1 VSRASR
7 AVLWSKRG
15 LRAASP
21 SPESALIRRTT
32 WRLGLQIALS
42 VAVIVVALSGLAILI
57 VLRGQQTAA
66 TSLLQ
71 QAASRADD
79 VSDPPADVWLV
90 IQNGHRRSVTLGMPK
105 GLPDLAALERTADTG
120 IAETD
125 DVTVGC
131 RSFQVYT
138 QRRDSETVQAVL
150 DLTANKREQTRLLTA
165 MLASGALG
173 LVLAA
178 AAGVW
183 FGRQAVRP
191 MADALALQRQF
202 VSDASH
208 ELRTPLTL
216 LSTRAQIHRRH
227 LENGVETGIL
237 TKEAEGVVTDAG
249 HLADILEDLLLAADA
264 RPGSLT
270 EAVDLVSLADDT
282 VASAASEAE
291 ERSIVLTIRH
301 DGQSVVVRGTRGGLR
316 RALTSLLDNAVR
328 HASSTV
334 DVTVGRSGHGAVIEV
349 SDDGP
354 GIAPTILPRLFERFA
369 TQTGDGVRLP
379 ERDQRRRYGI
389 GLALVS
395 EIATR
400 HGGRVSAH
408 NRPGGGGV
416 LRLTLPVTDDGDQ

>member
-1 VSRASR
+1 MTRTERRKWWSTRGRRAT
-7 AVLWSKRG
+7 
-15 LRAASP
+15 P
-21 SPESALIRRTT
+21 TSPESALLRRTT

-42 VAVIVVALSGLAILI
+42 VAIIVVVLSGLAILI

-66 TSLLQ
+66 TTLLQ

-79 VSDPPADVWLV
+79 VTDPPADVWLV
-90 IQNGHRRSVTLGMPK
+90 IQNGHRRSTTVGLPK
-105 GLPDLAALERTADTG
+105 GLPDLAALDRVAGTG
-120 IAETD
+120 TPETD
-125 DVTVGC
+125 DVTAGC

-138 QRRDSETVQAVL
+138 QRRGPETVQAVL

-191 MADALALQRQF
+191 VTAALALQRRF

-227 LENGVETGIL
+227 LANGAEARVL
-237 TKEAEGVVTDAG
+237 TEEAEGVVTDAG

-264 RPGSLT
+264 RPGNLT
-270 EAVDLVSLADDT
+270 EAVDLVELVDDT
-282 VASAASEAE
+282 VAAAVSEAA
-291 ERSIVLTIRH
+291 ERSVTITVRH
-301 DGQSVVVRGTRGGLR
+301 DEQMVVRGTRGGLR
-316 RALTSLLDNAVR
+316 RAVTSLLDNAVR
-328 HASSTV
+328 HAHSTV
-334 DVTVGRSGHGAVIEV
+334 DVTVGRAGQDVVIEV

-354 GIAPTILPRLFERFA
+354 GVDPAILPHLFARFA
-369 TQTGDGVRLP
+369 TQAGDGVHLP
-379 ERDQRRRYGI
+379 ERGQRRRYGI

-400 HGGRVSAH
+400 HGGRVSSH
-408 NRPGGGGV
+408 DRPGGGAV
-416 LRLTLPVTDDGDQ
+416 LRLTLPLAADGNR